1 MRIAFITSELPI
13 EDGFSGGLANYVAR
27 TAVALA
33 GMGHAVEVFTIGR
46 RDESRGW
53 QGVHIHFVTGLI
65 DSKTKFLDRLDRIF
79 QGPSYHPYQ
88 DAKRAWCLWRRYRQR
103 LIDEGAHFDFV
114 QLANAQAVG
123 LFFKPIAGET
133 MVTRLSSCRP
143 LWDRQAGICEDWF
156 VKMRWWLE
164 EKAIRRTRFHYAPSR
179 FVADYVQKFYN
190 LKKVDVL
197 ESPFFQ
203 EVVEPDRS
211 LYESKLAGKRYLL
224 FFGRLTQMKGVHRL
238 AEALPEVLR
247 KHEDLHAVFAGADTN
262 LAPGG
267 GGMRDYI
274 RKTIG
279 SEFNRRVFFFDP
291 LRHEQLYPIIENSEW
306 VVLPSIVDN
315 LPNTCLEAMGL
326 GRSVIATRGSCF
338 EQLITDGETGL
349 LCNADDSID
358 LQRILF
364 TALNISPFDREK
376 MAEHGKASLR
386 RLHPDMAIPALLEY
400 YRKIQAACLW
410 SGF

>member
-1 MRIAFITSELPI
+1 LKIAFVTPEFTL
-13 EDGFSGGLANYVAR
+13 DDRFSGGLANYVSRVSA
-27 TAVALA
+27 ALVDQ
-33 GMGHAVEVFTIGR
+33 GHRVTVFT
-46 RDESRGW
+46 RGKADVVQAW
-53 QGVHIHFVTGLI
+53 NGVQVYTVSGLL
-65 DSKTKFLDRLDRIF
+65 DPKHRLWDKLDFFFRNKF
-79 QGPSYHPYQ
+79 YCPYQ
-88 DAKRAWCLWRRYRQR
+88 DVKAAWCLWRKYREAVQS
-103 LIDEGAHFDFV
+103 EGSFDIV
-114 QLANAQAVG
+114 QLANVQAVG

-133 MVTRLSSCRP
+133 LVTRLSSYRP
-143 LWDRQAGICEDWF
+143 LWDRRAGISEDWF
-156 VKMRWWLE
+156 VRMRWWLE

-179 FVADYVQKFYN
+179 FVADYVQKGYN
-190 LKKVDVL
+190 FENVEVV
-197 ESPFFQ
+197 ETPFFQ

-211 LYESKLAGKRYLL
+211 VFESTLAGKRYLL

-279 SEFNRRVFFFDP
+279 SEFNGRVVFFDP
-291 LRHEQLYPIIENSEW
+291 LRHEQLYPIIENAEW

-326 GRSVIATRGSCF
+326 GRPVIATTGSCF

-349 LCNADDSID
+349 LSKADDSTD
-358 LQRILF
+358 LQRVLF
-364 TALNISPFDREK
+364 TAMDMSSSDREK
-376 MAEHGKASLR
+376 MAECGKASLA
-386 RLHPDMAIPALLEY
+386 RLHPANAIPALLECFE
-400 YRKIQAACLW
+400 KIQAA
-410 SGF
+410 

>member
-1 MRIAFITSELPI
+1 MSRVSA
-13 EDGFSGGLANYVAR
+13 
-27 TAVALA
+27 ALVDQ
-33 GMGHAVEVFTIGR
+33 GHRVTVFTRGKTDAVQEWSGVQVYSVSGLLDPSKR
-46 RDESRGW
+46 RWDK
-53 QGVHIHFVTGLI
+53 I
-65 DSKTKFLDRLDRIF
+65 DFFFRNKF
-79 QGPSYHPYQ
+79 YCPYQ
-88 DAKRAWCLWRRYRQR
+88 DVKAAWCLWRKYREVVR
-103 LIDEGAHFDFV
+103 GEGRFDIV
-114 QLANAQAVG
+114 QLANVQAVG
-123 LFFKPIAGET
+123 LFFKPISDET
-133 MVTRLSSCRP
+133 MVTRLSSYRP
-143 LWDRQAGICEDWF
+143 LWDRQAGIPEDWF
-156 VKMRWWLE
+156 VRMRWWLE
-164 EKAIRRTRFHYAPSR
+164 EKAIRRTPFHYAPSR
-179 FVADYVQKFYN
+179 FVADYVQKGYN
-190 LKKVDVL
+190 FENVEVV
-197 ESPFFQ
+197 ETPFFQ

-211 LYESKLAGKRYLL
+211 VFESTLEGKRYLL

-291 LRHEQLYPIIENSEW
+291 LRHEQLYPIIENAEW

>member
-1 MRIAFITSELPI
+1 LKIAFVTPEFTLD
-13 EDGFSGGLANYVAR
+13 ERFSGGLANYVSRVSA
-27 TAVALA
+27 ALVDQ
-33 GMGHAVEVFTIGR
+33 GHRVTVFTRGKTDAVE
-46 RDESRGW
+46 EW
-53 QGVHIHFVTGLI
+53 NGVQVYSVSGLL
-65 DSKTKFLDRLDRIF
+65 DPKQRLWDKLDFFFRNKF
-79 QGPSYHPYQ
+79 YCPYQ
-88 DAKRAWCLWRRYRQR
+88 DVKAAWCLWRKYREFVKV
-103 LIDEGAHFDFV
+103 EGRFDIV
-114 QLANAQAVG
+114 QLANVQAVG
-123 LFFKPIAGET
+123 LFFKPIADET
-133 MVTRLSSCRP
+133 MVTRLSSYRP
-143 LWDRQAGICEDWF
+143 LWDRQAGIPEDWF
-156 VKMRWWLE
+156 VRMRWWLE
-164 EKAIRRTRFHYAPSR
+164 EKAIRRTPFHYAPSR
-179 FVADYVQKFYN
+179 FVADYVQKGYN
-190 LKKVDVL
+190 FENVEVV
-197 ESPFFQ
+197 ETPFFQ

-211 LYESKLAGKRYLL
+211 VFESTLEGKRYLL

-291 LRHEQLYPIIENSEW
+291 LRHEQLYPIIENAEW

>member
-1 MRIAFITSELPI
+1 LVKIAFVTPEFTLD
-13 EDGFSGGLANYVAR
+13 ERFSGGLANYVSRVSA
-27 TAVALA
+27 ALVEQ
-33 GMGHAVEVFTIGR
+33 GHRVTVFT
-46 RDESRGW
+46 RGKSDAIQEW
-53 QGVHIHFVTGLI
+53 NGVQVYSVSGLL
-65 DSKTKFLDRLDRIF
+65 DPSKRLWDKLDFFFRNKF
-79 QGPSYHPYQ
+79 YCPYQ
-88 DAKRAWCLWRRYRQR
+88 DVKAAWCLWRKYREFVKV
-103 LIDEGAHFDFV
+103 EGRFDIV
-114 QLANAQAVG
+114 QLANVQAVG
-123 LFFKPIAGET
+123 LFFKPIADET
-133 MVTRLSSCRP
+133 MVTRLSSYRP
-143 LWDRQAGICEDWF
+143 LWDRQAGIPEDWF
-156 VKMRWWLE
+156 VRMRWWLE
-164 EKAIRRTRFHYAPSR
+164 EKAIRRTPFHYAPSR
-179 FVADYVQKFYN
+179 FVTDYVQKGYN
-190 LKKVDVL
+190 FENVEVV
-197 ESPFFQ
+197 ETPFFQ

-211 LYESKLAGKRYLL
+211 VFESTLEGKRYLL

-279 SEFNRRVFFFDP
+279 GQFKDRLVFFDP
-291 LRHEQLYPIIENSEW
+291 LRHEQLYPIIENAEW
-306 VVLPSIVDN
+306 VALPSIVDN

-326 GRSVIATRGSCF
+326 GRPVIATRGSCF

-386 RLHPDMAIPALLEY
+386 RLHPDMAIPALVEY
-400 YRKIQAACLW
+400 YRKIQAT
-410 SGF
+410 

>member
-1 MRIAFITSELPI
+1 
-13 EDGFSGGLANYVAR
+13 
-27 TAVALA
+27 
-33 GMGHAVEVFTIGR
+33 
-46 RDESRGW
+46 
-53 QGVHIHFVTGLI
+53 
-65 DSKTKFLDRLDRIF
+65 
-79 QGPSYHPYQ
+79 
-88 DAKRAWCLWRRYRQR
+88 
-103 LIDEGAHFDFV
+103 
-114 QLANAQAVG
+114 
-123 LFFKPIAGET
+123 
-133 MVTRLSSCRP
+133 
-143 LWDRQAGICEDWF
+143 
-156 VKMRWWLE
+156 
-164 EKAIRRTRFHYAPSR
+164 
-179 FVADYVQKFYN
+179 
-190 LKKVDVL
+190 
-197 ESPFFQ
+197 
-203 EVVEPDRS
+203 
-211 LYESKLAGKRYLL
+211 
-224 FFGRLTQMKGVHRL
+224 MKGVHRL

-291 LRHEQLYPIIENSEW
+291 LRHEQLYPIIENAEW

-364 TALNISPFDREK
+364 TALEISPLDREK
-376 MAEHGKASLR
+376 MAECGKNSLG
-386 RLHPDMAIPALLEY
+386 RLHPETAIPALVKY
-400 YRKIQAACLW
+400 FHKIQAA
-410 SGF
+410 